1 MALSFVS
8 GPSPEEAAQA
18 GVLSPEALE
27 RRRML
32 AMALMKQG
40 SDSSPIQ
47 SPWQGVARVT
57 DAISGQLQNYWADQD
72 EKSARNASS
81 QRTSSLLGGL
91 LGGGGA
97 AGPQASV
104 TAPSSGAAGAAP
116 SSGSTSQAINTTL
129 SPNQKALLDTIAGTE
144 SPGYNVMYGGKR
156 FDNYADHPRVAVPI
170 ASGPNAGKTSSAA
183 GRYQFLG
190 STWDAQAKK
199 LGLKDFSPE
208 NQDLAAWDLAAT
220 TYAAKTGRDLI
231 ADLNDPNARGGIGRA
246 LSGVWTSLPGGIE
259 AGTNQSRFAQA
270 YANNLGH
277 YGNAAVAAASP
288 QQPAPAPVQVASADP
303 SFAPQMPAAGAQASP
318 FTPASD
324 LKQGNF
330 QPGSLTPAQAKQ
342 YADNGYNV
350 PNEAIN
356 WGQDGASAT
365 PSAGTP
371 QIETPQSGAAAV
383 TNAIASGPKVAQASP
398 NLSSGGQAVA
408 NAMAPPAAAPM
419 QGSLTP
425 QQLQQFSAVLNDPY
439 ASAADKQIV
448 AGIIQQRMKPQEYGF
463 QTLPDGT
470 ILRTDP
476 RTGTVAPIYQA
487 TPKPMQVG
495 DRLVMP
501 DGRVVADFSAPPT
514 ATVGNSVV
522 NTKTGQ
528 VVFQAPPNQEYR
540 ELNGR
545 AIAFDPRSGGARDVT
560 PDGIPS
566 GYRPATDQERA
577 QYGVA
582 PGIPLYFGP
591 DGKPASLGP
600 QTSVSIQGG
609 ESQFDKTVGEGQG
622 KMFLGLAEDGPQ
634 AKADLGNIKQ
644 LRSAIATLPGGFLG
658 GAQAIANQYGI
669 KLGENAGNLEYAN
682 AILSK
687 LTPAQR
693 QGMPGSAS
701 DRDVQMFRDALPKLS
716 NTPEGNKLILDTME
730 ALANQRLEQARIAT
744 LVTTNQMN
752 RQDGMKALQ
761 DLPDPFA
768 GLKAALG
775 PQEAP
780 KQGGVVPAA
789 PQATQAAPGAP
800 QPGTVEGGYRF
811 KGGDPS
817 KPENWERVQ

>member
-1 MALSFVS
+1 
-8 GPSPEEAAQA
+8 
-18 GVLSPEALE
+18 
-27 RRRML
+27 ML

-57 DAISGQLQNYWADQD
+57 DALSGTLQNYWADTD
-72 EKSARNASS
+72 EKNARNASS

-91 LGGGGA
+91 LGGG
-97 AGPQASV
+97 AGPQAAV
-104 TAPSSGAAGAAP
+104 TALSTSSSGASSSPSGGRVTQAAN
-116 SSGSTSQAINTTL
+116 TSL
-129 SPNQKALLDTIAGTE
+129 SPTQKALLDTIAGTE
-144 SPGYNVMYGGKR
+144 SPDYNTLYGGKK
-156 FDNYADHPRVAVPI
+156 FESYAAHPNVAVPI

-190 STWDAQAKK
+190 STWDGQAKK

-220 TYAAKTGRDLI
+220 TYAQKTGRDLN
-231 ADLNDPNARGGIGRA
+231 ADLNDPNARGGIGQA
-246 LSGVWTSLPGGIE
+246 LSGQWTSLPGGIE
-259 AGTNQSRFAQA
+259 AGTNQNRFAQA

-277 YGNAAVAAASP
+277 YGNGAVAAAAP
-288 QQPAPAPVQVASADP
+288 PAAPAPVQVASADP
-303 SFAPQMPAAGAQASP
+303 SFVPASAGASGQPASP
-318 FTPASD
+318 FTPGAD

-330 QPGSLTPAQAKQ
+330 QPGSLSPDQAKQ
-342 YADNGYNV
+342 YANNGYNV

-356 WGQDGASAT
+356 WDQEGAAAPAAQAS
-365 PSAGTP
+365 PSAGNP
-371 QIETPQSGAAAV
+371 QTAPQSGAAAV
-383 TNAIASGPKVAQASP
+383 TNAIAGAPQQVAQAAP
-398 NLSSGGQAVA
+398 NLSPGGQAVA
-408 NAMAPPAAAPM
+408 NAMSPPPAAAA
-419 QGSLTP
+419 QGGLSP
-425 QQLQQFSAVLNDPY
+425 QQLQQFSSVLNDPF
-439 ASAADKQIV
+439 ASPADKQLV
-448 AGIIQQRMKPQEYGF
+448 AGIIQQRMKPNEYGF
-463 QTLPDGT
+463 QSLPDGT

-501 DGRVVADFSAPPT
+501 DGKVVADFSAPPT
-514 ATVGNSVV
+514 ATVGNNIV

-528 VVFQAPPNQEYR
+528 VVFQAPPNQEYK

-545 AIAFDPRSGGARDVT
+545 ALAFDPRSGGARDVT
-560 PDGIPS
+560 PDGVPS

-577 QYGVA
+577 QYGIA
-582 PGIPLYFGP
+582 PGMPLYFGP

-634 AKADLGNIKQ
+634 AKADLGNIAN
-644 LRSAIATLPGGFLG
+644 LRKAIATLPGGFLG

-693 QGMPGSAS
+693 QGMPGAAS

-716 NTPEGNKLILDTME
+716 NTPEGNALIMDTME
-730 ALANQRLEQARIAT
+730 ALAQQRLEQARIAT

-752 RQDGMKALQ
+752 RQEGMKQLQ
-761 DLPDPFA
+761 SLPDPFA
-768 GLKAALG
+768 ALKAATG

-780 KQGGVVPAA
+780 KQGGVVPTA
-789 PQATQAAPGAP
+789 QATQAPPGVP
-800 QPGTVEGGYRF
+800 QPGTVEGGFRF

-817 KPENWERVQ
+817 KPESWEKVQ